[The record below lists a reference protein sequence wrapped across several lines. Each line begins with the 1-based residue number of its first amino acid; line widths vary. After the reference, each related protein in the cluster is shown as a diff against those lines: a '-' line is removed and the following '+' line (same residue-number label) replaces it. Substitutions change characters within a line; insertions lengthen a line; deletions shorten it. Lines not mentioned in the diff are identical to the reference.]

1 MASELYVETL
11 KGLTS
16 GANANKVIVPAGQ
29 TLDASAGSFTPASGQ
44 IVNHEYYTNNTYINN
59 STTSF
64 VDLWSVS
71 YTPIL
76 SSSLIYFMWSCNI
89 RTSRSGGPD
98 TRAHLRTVVDGAGY
112 KNNYDMSHYDYGNSG
127 AWHHMMV
134 AVTSFKNNTDGSS
147 TTHVF
152 QGATA
157 GGSEVGINVAGTN
170 NASYLHI
177 MEIAG

>member
-44 IVNHEYYTNNTYINN
+44 IVNHEYYTNSTYVNN
-59 STTSF
+59 ATAIF
-64 VDLWSVS
+64 VDLWSVT
-71 YTPIL
+71 YTPVL
-76 SSSLIYFMWSCNI
+76 TQSLIYFMWSCNI
-89 RTSRSGGPD
+89 RTSRSGGAEA
-98 TRAHLRTVVDGAGY
+98 RAHLRTIVDGAGY

-127 AWHHMMV
+127 AWHQMMV
-134 AVTSFKNNTDGSS
+134 AVTSFKNNTDGAA

-152 QGATA
+152 QGNAFNS
-157 GGSEVGINVAGTN
+157 SEVGINVAGTN
-170 NASYLHI
+170 NTSYLHV